1 MENTETLVWC
11 DFILACDFITEEKYE
26 ELILNFQLNNP
37 ESVIRIIDF
46 NS

>member
-1 MENTETLVWC
+1 MFLFPKLMGC
-11 DFILACDFITEEKYE
+11 GLAKGNWNKYE